1 MQCAQSLTAR
11 ELNLLRKTAEDL
23 ACDFANRE
31 ARAENNSYAMLP
43 HGQALDSVPGRE
55 ASALEGAASNRH

>member
-31 ARAENNSYAMLP
+31 ARAESNSYAMLP
-43 HGQALDSVPGRE
+43 TAKH
-55 ASALEGAASNRH
+55 